1 MTEVWDD
8 DGAFEHVA
16 DQEVADSD
24 LVERDPFDL
33 SKALEGAA
41 MEHLHP
47 SVKRFRLHS
56 EFEPSGDQPS
66 AIDALVQQLE
76 EGQERCILLV

>member
-1 MTEVWDD
+1 MTDAWDD

-16 DQEVADSD
+16 DQVVDEVE

-47 SVKRFRLHS
+47 L
-56 EFEPSGDQPS
+56 
-66 AIDALVQQLE
+66 
-76 EGQERCILLV
+76 

>member
-1 MTEVWDD
+1 MTEAWDD

-16 DQEVADSD
+16 DQQVSEVD

-41 MEHLHP
+41 LEHLHP
-47 SVKRFRLHS
+47 SVK
-56 EFEPSGDQPS
+56 
-66 AIDALVQQLE
+66 
-76 EGQERCILLV
+76 

>member
-1 MTEVWDD
+1 MTDAWDD

-16 DQEVADSD
+16 DQEVSEVD

-41 MEHLHP
+41 LEHLHP
-47 SVKRFRLHS
+47 SVQTISFA
-56 EFEPSGDQPS
+56 Q
-66 AIDALVQQLE
+66 
-76 EGQERCILLV
+76 